1 MEIATLYKQKTVA
14 RVGQKHYNLQCKQP
28 HYYQYFTS
36 KGLSYTR
43 DIVFSLIFTKINK
56 KNNTQK

>member
-1 MEIATLYKQKTVA
+1 MEIATLYKQKTVVRA
-14 RVGQKHYNLQCKQP
+14 GQKQYNLQCKQP
-28 HYYQYFTS
+28 HYYQYFPS
-36 KGLSYTR
+36 KGLGYTR